1 MIKLTRKDHL
11 SHEDAI
17 AACCPAFGMGR
28 EEIAEHLRIVGYG
41 TILQS
46 VPPAQPSSP
55 KKFSGP
61 PPQLPSERDPWQKI
75 LRALKAKINP
85 HSFETWMRPIRYLGE
100 QDGVLYVRIPTAE
113 FKHVGEKY
121 ADLIREAMD
130 SLGMEYRD
138 VQFEEAEPGP

>member
-1 MIKLTRKDHL
+1 
-11 SHEDAI
+11 
-17 AACCPAFGMGR
+17 
-28 EEIAEHLRIVGYG
+28 
-41 TILQS
+41 
-46 VPPAQPSSP
+46 
-55 KKFSGP
+55 
-61 PPQLPSERDPWQKI
+61 
-75 LRALKAKINP
+75 
-85 HSFETWMRPIRYLGE
+85 MRPIRYLGE